1 MSSANDTKQSIPA
14 KVRRAIM
21 RRDARLLCVYC
32 ITGRSSRNGRPY
44 RATLD
49 HVQAEARGGAT
60 VEINLVKC
68 CARCND
74 DKHVMPLHLW
84 ARMLSEDTGLD
95 HDGILVR
102 TYQQMFAPI
111 PEET

>member
-1 MSSANDTKQSIPA
+1 MADKTSIPVKIRNA
-14 KVRRAIM
+14 VLA
-21 RRDARLLCVYC
+21 RDARFLCVYC
-32 ITGRSSRNGRPY
+32 ITGRPSRNGRPY
-44 RATLD
+44 RVTLD
-49 HVQAEARGGAT
+49 HVQAEARGGKT
-60 VEINLVKC
+60 IKINLVKC

-95 HDGILVR
+95 HDGIVLR
-102 TYQQMFAPI
+102 ALQQMFAPT